1 MQPLAE
7 PLWSKVHAPGE
18 IVYGELVRDALV
30 DEPVYLCKLNIRQ
43 GAFYGTWGS
52 GGSVMAQDVAGYDVG
67 DRFQV
72 KATWPDRRPEVF
84 TNRLV
89 QVFQKGRPQAVEGLD
104 FNAIV

>member
-1 MQPLAE
+1 
-7 PLWSKVHAPGE
+7 
-18 IVYGELVRDALV
+18 
-30 DEPVYLCKLNIRQ
+30 
-43 GAFYGTWGS
+43 
-52 GGSVMAQDVAGYDVG
+52 MAQDVAGYDVG

-89 QVFQKGRPQAVEGLD
+89 QVFQKGRSQAVEGLD